1 MSNTTAVQA
10 IWLFLKQADIELPCD
25 PGGCAILL
33 RGINL
38 EGLKAGTLFLG
49 YLCAQQR
56 YSQEVSG
63 PVRCAI
69 TPQWNSTHPGK
80 VKCLHR

>member
-1 MSNTTAVQA
+1 MLNTTAVQA

-25 PGGCAILL
+25 PGGHAILL

-56 YSQEVSG
+56 YS
-63 PVRCAI
+63 
-69 TPQWNSTHPGK
+69 
-80 VKCLHR
+80 